1 MNIIL
6 FGAPGAG
13 KGTQSALLVER
24 LNMRHIST
32 GDLFRAHVKQATS
45 LGIAA
50 KSYMD
55 AGKLVPDEIVLGM
68 VEDVL
73 KELGSQSFI
82 LDGFPRTA
90 PQADALEAMLENYN
104 LKIGKALFLEVPKE
118 SLMARLTGRR
128 VCSSCGASYHIE
140 AKPPARAGICDLCGG
155 TVEQRK
161 DDQEA
166 VIRTRLDA
174 YESSTA
180 PLKAYF
186 ASKGQFV
193 SVAGTGDTEGVYQR
207 LVVNLK

>member
-24 LNMRHIST
+24 RNMRHIST
-32 GDLFRAHVKQATS
+32 GDLFRAHVKQGTR
-45 LGIAA
+45 LGTEA
-50 KSYMD
+50 KTYMD

-90 PQADALEAMLENYN
+90 PQAEALEAMLKNYD
-104 LKIGKALFLEVPKE
+104 LTISKALFLEVPME
-118 SLMARLTGRR
+118 RLMARLTGRR

-140 AKPPARAGICDLCGG
+140 AKPPQRAGVCDLCGG
-155 TVEQRK
+155 TVDQRP
-161 DDQEA
+161 DDQES
-166 VIRTRLDA
+166 VIRTRLEA
-174 YESSTA
+174 YEKSTA
-180 PLKAYF
+180 PLKSYF
-186 ASKGQFV
+186 MGKGQFV
-193 SVAGTGDTEGVYQR
+193 AVPGLGSTEDVYKQ
-207 LVVNLK
+207 LVSHLD

>member
-45 LGIAA
+45 LGVAA

-90 PQADALEAMLENYN
+90 PQADALEAMLENYS

-128 VCSSCGASYHIE
+128 VCSSCGASYHVE

>member
-45 LGIAA
+45 LGTAA

-73 KELGSQSFI
+73 KDLGSQSFI

-90 PQADALEAMLENYN
+90 PQADALEAMLENYS
-104 LKIGKALFLEVPKE
+104 LKIDKALFLEVPKDK
-118 SLMARLTGRR
+118 LMARLTGRR
-128 VCSSCGASYHIE
+128 VCSSCGASYHIV
-140 AKPPARAGICDLCGG
+140 AKPPAKAGVCDLCGG
-155 TVEQRK
+155 TVDQRK
-161 DDQEA
+161 DDQED

-186 ASKGQFV
+186 TNKGRFV
-193 SVAGTGDTEGVYQR
+193 SVEGMGETEDVYKR
-207 LVVNLK
+207 LTAHLS